1 MNRQFERYLQIT
13 LILLDLLVL
22 NSIFF
27 ICQIIFKTHLL
38 TNIANAYFNFW
49 VVSNIFWITPS
60 FLLRTYAG
68 KIILSFE
75 YFTKRTIQVYMFW
88 IILVLF
94 YLFFSFEVNISRL
107 FIFSI
112 IISFGVGLL
121 INRFLYLGIRNYYKK
136 SDHIFKKVLILGYN
150 DTAKKLAKYFE
161 EDGINTQL
169 IGFVED
175 EGNVHEL
182 THYPVLTGLDN
193 TLQVAKDMNINEI
206 FSTITPEQ
214 NKSIYELMFQ
224 SEKECI
230 RFKIVPNLS
239 VFITRDVHIEYFG
252 DLPILSLRSEP
263 LDDVGNRIK
272 KRALDLVVS
281 TLVIV
286 FILSWLIPILGL
298 LIMLESRGPIF
309 FGQLRTGKNKSTFK
323 CLKFRSMKANNK
335 DADLKQATRNDSRV
349 TAIGRF
355 IRKTSLDEFPQF
367 INVFKGEMSLV
378 GPRPHMLK
386 HTTDYSKVV
395 EDYMIRQFLKPG
407 ITGWAQINGYR
418 GEITN
423 PEQIK
428 MRVNKDLWYLEN
440 WSLWLDIQILFLT
453 VYHVL
458 KGNKNAF

>member
-13 LILLDLLVL
+13 LVLLDLLVL
-22 NSIFF
+22 NTIFF
-27 ICQIIFKTHLL
+27 LCQIIFKTHLL
-38 TNIANAYFNFW
+38 TNFANIYFNYW
-49 VVSNIFWITPS
+49 IISNVLWLIPS
-60 FLLRTYAG
+60 FILRTYAG
-68 KIILSFE
+68 KNILSFE
-75 YFTKRTIQVYMFW
+75 YFTRRTIQVYMVW
-88 IILVLF
+88 IIFVLV
-94 YLFFSFEVNISRL
+94 YLFFTFEFNISRL

-112 IISFGVGLL
+112 IVSFGFGLL
-121 INRFLYLGIRNYYKK
+121 LNRFIYLGIRNYYKK

-161 EDGINTQL
+161 EDGINTRL
-169 IGFVED
+169 LGYVED
-175 EGNVHEL
+175 ESNVHEL
-182 THYPVLTGLDN
+182 THYPVLAGINN
-193 TLQVAKDMNINEI
+193 TLQIAKELNINEI

-214 NKSIYELMFQ
+214 NKDIYSLMFQ

-239 VFITRDVHIEYFG
+239 VFITREVHIEYFG

-272 KRALDLVVS
+272 KRVLDIIVS
-281 TLVIV
+281 SLVIV
-286 FILSWLIPILGL
+286 FVLSWLIPILGL
-298 LIMLESRGPIF
+298 LIILESRGPIF
-309 FGQLRTGKNKSTFK
+309 FSQKRTGKNKSTFN
-323 CLKFRSMKANNK
+323 CLKFRSMKFNNK
-335 DADLKQATRNDSRV
+335 DADLKQATRNDARV
-349 TAIGRF
+349 TKIGRF
-355 IRKTSLDEFPQF
+355 IRRTSIDEFPQF
-367 INVFKGEMSLV
+367 LNVFKGEMSLV

-386 HTTDYSKVV
+386 HTSDYSKVV
-395 EDYMIRQFLKPG
+395 DDYMIRQFLKPG

-453 VYHVL
+453 IYYVV
-458 KGNKNAF
+458 KDNKTTF

>member
-13 LILLDLLVL
+13 LVLLDLLIL
-22 NSIFF
+22 NTIFF
-27 ICQIIFKTHLL
+27 ICQVIFKTHLSSN
-38 TNIANAYFNFW
+38 TASAYFNFW
-49 VVSNIFWITPS
+49 VVSNIFWIVPS

-75 YFTKRTIQVYMFW
+75 FFTKRTIQVYLLW
-88 IILVLF
+88 IIFVLV

-112 IISFGVGLL
+112 FISFGLGLL
-121 INRFLYLGIRNYYKK
+121 LNRFLYLGIRNYYKK

-169 IGFVED
+169 IGYVEN

-182 THYPVLTGLDN
+182 THYPVLTGIEN
-193 TLQVAKDMNINEI
+193 TLRVAKEMKINEI

-214 NKSIYELMFQ
+214 NKDIYELMFQ

-309 FGQLRTGKNKSTFK
+309 FSQLRTGKNKSSFK
-323 CLKFRSMKANNK
+323 CLKFRSMRSNK
-335 DADLKQATRNDSRV
+335 EADTKQATKNDSRV

-453 VYHVL
+453 IYHVL
-458 KGNKNAF
+458 RGNKNAF

>member
-1 MNRQFERYLQIT
+1 MNRQFERYLQMT
-13 LILLDLLVL
+13 LVILDLLVL

-27 ICQIIFKTHLL
+27 ITQFILAKQIHTDT
-38 TNIANAYFNFW
+38 TNSYFNYW
-49 VVSNIFWITPS
+49 MVSNFLWLVPS
-60 FLLRTYAG
+60 FILRTYAS
-68 KIILSFE
+68 KTILSFE
-75 YFTKRTIQVYMFW
+75 HFTKRTTQVYMLW
-88 IILVLF
+88 IILILF
-94 YLFFSFEVNISRL
+94 YLFFSFEFKISRI
-107 FIFSI
+107 FIFST
-112 IISFGVGLL
+112 IISFGFGLL
-121 INRFLYLGIRNYYKK
+121 VNRFLYLGIRNYYKK
-136 SDHIFKKVLILGYN
+136 SDTILKKVLILGYN

-161 EDGINTQL
+161 EDSINTKVL
-169 IGFVED
+169 GFIED
-175 EGNVHEL
+175 DNNVREL
-182 THYPVLTGLDN
+182 THYPILSNISN
-193 TLQVAKDMNINEI
+193 TLQVAKELEIQEI

-214 NKSIYELMFQ
+214 NKEIYNLMFQ

-239 VFITRDVHIEYFG
+239 VFITREVHIEYFG

-272 KRALDLVVS
+272 KRVLDIIVS
-281 TLVIV
+281 FFVIV

-298 LIMLESRGPIF
+298 LILLESRGPVF
-309 FGQLRTGKNKSTFK
+309 FGQLRTGKNKKTFK
-323 CLKFRSMKANNK
+323 CLKFRSMKSNN
-335 DADLKQATRNDSRV
+335 DADLKQATKNDSRV
-349 TAIGRF
+349 TVIGKF
-355 IRKTSLDEFPQF
+355 LRKTSLDEFPQF

-395 EDYMIRQFLKPG
+395 DDYMIRQFLKPG

-423 PEQIK
+423 PDQIK

-453 VYHVL
+453 IYHVI
-458 KGNKNAF
+458 KENKNTF

>member
-1 MNRQFERYLQIT
+1 M
-13 LILLDLLVL
+13 L
-22 NSIFF
+22 NSIYFL
-27 ICQIIFKTHLL
+27 CQIILGKHLFSNFSNNYL
-38 TNIANAYFNFW
+38 NYWIISNLFW
-49 VVSNIFWITPS
+49 VVPS
-60 FLLRTYAG
+60 FILRTYAD
-68 KIILSFE
+68 KIILSFR
-75 YFTKRTIQVYMFW
+75 YFTKRTIQVYMLW
-88 IILVLF
+88 IIFVLV
-94 YLFFSFEVNISRL
+94 YLFFTFEFNISRL
-107 FIFSI
+107 FIFST

-121 INRFLYLGIRNYYKK
+121 VNRFLYLGIRNYYKK
-136 SDHIFKKVLILGYN
+136 SDHIFKKVIILGYN

-161 EDGINTQL
+161 EDSINTQL
-169 IGFVED
+169 VGFIED
-175 EGNVHEL
+175 EANVHEL
-182 THYPVLTGLDN
+182 THYPILNNINN
-193 TLQVAKDMNINEI
+193 TLQVAKELNINEI

-214 NKSIYELMFQ
+214 NKDIYNLMFQ

-239 VFITRDVHIEYFG
+239 VFITRDVYIEYFG

-272 KRALDLVVS
+272 KRALDIIVS
-281 TLVIV
+281 SFVII
-286 FILSWLIPILGL
+286 FILSWLIPLLGL
-298 LIMLESRGPIF
+298 LILLESKGPIF
-309 FGQLRTGKNKSTFK
+309 FAQLRTGKNKTPFY
-323 CLKFRSMKANNK
+323 CLKFRSMRFNN
-335 DADLKQATRNDSRV
+335 DADLKQATRNDTRV
-349 TAIGRF
+349 TTIGRF

-386 HTTDYSKVV
+386 HTSDYSQIVD
-395 EDYMIRQFLKPG
+395 DYMIRQFLKPG

-453 VYHVL
+453 IYHVF